1 MCIFAAL
8 NDDKTDRNDMNKT
21 LKTALTLLGLLI
33 AVGAAVIAYTWYQL
47 RVKPVTSGTNWL
59 YIEGDKVSNP
69 ELLSA
74 NEIQWAM
81 KFTDY
86 AEKLSQGKLEGAY
99 KLVDGM
105 TALQVARKL
114 ALHQQDP
121 VRVTFNN
128 ARLKEQVAGKMA
140 RTLQCDSLAILNA
153 MLDPAFLTE
162 AGVDTANVGTL
173 FLPDSYE
180 VYWNITPQDLVRRML
195 KEYNRFWNEKR
206 QQQAKALNLS
216 PREISV
222 LASIA
227 EEETTNRQE
236 RGVVARLYW
245 NRLQKGMLLQAD
257 PTVKYAMGDFA
268 LKRILLQH
276 LEMDS
281 PYNTYRYAG
290 LPPGPIRVVEKAT
303 IDTILNSRPNNYL
316 YMCAKPDFSGRH
328 NFATNLAQHTRNA
341 EAYHRALNA
350 RK

>member
-1 MCIFAAL
+1 
-8 NDDKTDRNDMNKT
+8 MNKT
-21 LKTALTLLGLLI
+21 LKTVLILLGLVI
-33 AVGAAVIAYTWYQL
+33 AVIAGVGAYAWYLL
-47 RVKPVTSGTNWL
+47 RVKPVTTDTHWL
-59 YIEGDKVSNP
+59 YIEGNEVSNP
-69 ELLSA
+69 ELLA
-74 NEIQWAM
+74 ADEIQWAM

-86 AEKLSQGKLEGAY
+86 AEKLSRGKLDGAY
-99 KLVDGM
+99 KLVNGM

-140 RTLQCDSLAILNA
+140 RTLMCDSTAILNA
-153 MLDPAFLTE
+153 MLDPAFLAE
-162 AGVDTANVGTL
+162 ANVDTANVGIL
-173 FLPDSYE
+173 FLPDTYE
-180 VYWNITPQDLVRRML
+180 VYWNINPQDLVRRML

-206 QQQAKALNLS
+206 KEQAKALELS
-216 PREISV
+216 PREISI

-227 EEETTNRQE
+227 EEETSNRHE

-257 PTVKYAMGDFA
+257 PTVKFAMGDFA
-268 LKRILLQH
+268 LKRILLRH
-276 LEMDS
+276 LEVDS
-281 PYNTYRYAG
+281 PYNTYRYVG

-303 IDTILNSRPNNYL
+303 IDTILNSRPNDYL

-328 NFATNLAQHTRNA
+328 NFATNLGEHTRNA
-341 EAYHRALNA
+341 DAYHRALNA